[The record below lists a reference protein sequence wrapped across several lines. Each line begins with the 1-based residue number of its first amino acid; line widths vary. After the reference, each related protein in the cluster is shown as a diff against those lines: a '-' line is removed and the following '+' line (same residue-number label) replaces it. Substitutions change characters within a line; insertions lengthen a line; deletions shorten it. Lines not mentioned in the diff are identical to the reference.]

1 MKKRTT
7 INDIAKDLNI
17 TAATV
22 SRALSNRPEISANTK
37 KLVRASALR
46 LNYNVNKIASSL
58 RSGKTKVIGVLIP
71 TAEHIFF
78 GSVIHGI
85 SNVASKNGYDVLI
98 FQSNESQ
105 DFEIKGVERFLN
117 ARVDGILAS
126 VSKNT
131 TDFSHFIKAQESGTP
146 VAFFDRI
153 NDEIGISSVC
163 IDDYRGAYLA
173 TESLFKGGYKKI
185 AHIAGPLQI
194 KTFSER
200 LRGYRDALAHHKLQQ
215 HEDWIYEGDV
225 SMEAGQRAVEQFF
238 DQDTVPDA
246 IFAVEDFSALGALKA
261 LKAKNILIPEQ
272 VGLFGFCNDLFGQHI
287 SPSLSS
293 VDQQTVLMGEE
304 AFDLIFKMINSDRDE
319 LPVQKKILQP
329 LLMLRESSTKKQK

>member
-7 INDIAKDLNI
+7 INDIAKDLHI

-22 SRALSNRPEISANTK
+22 SRALSNHPEISANTK
-37 KLVRASALR
+37 KIVNEAAIR
-46 LNYNVNKIASSL
+46 LNYKVNRIASSL

-85 SNVASKNGYDVLI
+85 SNIASKSGYDVLI
-98 FQSNESQ
+98 YQSNESQ
-105 DFEIKGVERFLN
+105 LFEKKGIERFLN

-126 VSKNT
+126 ISKDT
-131 TDFSHFIKAQESGTP
+131 TDFSHFLQAQESGTP
-146 VAFFDRI
+146 IAFFDRI
-153 NDEIGISSVC
+153 NDHIGISSVG

-173 TESLFKGGYKKI
+173 TESLIKNGYQRI
-185 AHIAGPLQI
+185 AHIAGPQQI

-200 LRGYRDALAHHKLQQ
+200 LRGYQDALSTYKLPQNS
-215 HEDWIYEGDV
+215 EWIYEGDV
-225 SMEAGQRAVEQFF
+225 SLEAGLQAVDHFF
-238 DQDTVPDA
+238 NSKNSPDA

-261 LKAKNILIPEQ
+261 LKARNIVVPNE
-272 VGLFGFCNDLFGQHI
+272 VGVFGFCNDLFGQHI

-293 VDQQTVLMGEE
+293 IDQQTVLMGEE
-304 AFDLIFKMINSDRDE
+304 AFELIYKLIHSDKHRI
-319 LPVQKKILQP
+319 PIQKKILQP
-329 LLMLRESSTKKQK
+329 ILVVRESSTRP